1 MFKFVLDYTFGEINK
16 KYIEVS
22 ESTPE
27 MSTYARWIYGK
38 HPTDEMIRDYINME
52 QCTFLK
58 MTAK

>member
-1 MFKFVLDYTFGEINK
+1 MFEFSLADNFDEIKK

-38 HPTDEMIRDYINME
+38 HPTDEMIRDYINNGANAAP
-52 QCTFLK
+52 K
-58 MTAK
+58 G